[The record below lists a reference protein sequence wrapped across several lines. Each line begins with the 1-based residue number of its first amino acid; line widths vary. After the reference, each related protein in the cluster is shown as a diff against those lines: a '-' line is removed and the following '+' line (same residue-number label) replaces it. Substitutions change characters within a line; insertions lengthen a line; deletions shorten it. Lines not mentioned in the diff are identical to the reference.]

1 MSDRKSAS
9 RVPLVLIVDDD
20 FTTTRTLQ
28 GLLQGAGLAT
38 LLAGSLAEAEALFH
52 AHPVALVLLD
62 VHLPDGYGLDLCRKL
77 TAVSQVPILFISG
90 DGDVATKTRGFAA
103 GGVDYITKPL
113 AGAEVLA
120 RVRTHL
126 RLSAALES
134 LAALHAE
141 RIARLST
148 AQQSLMARPEDL
160 PQARFAVCI
169 RQVLQAGGDFYDVI
183 PVGERIVDYV
193 VADASGH
200 DLGVSLWTASFKTLL
215 TEYISAVDAPLDT
228 CRAINESL
236 RRVLPEGAY
245 FTALYARLERAA
257 KRLTLVYAG
266 HPPAILVSGRD
277 GGERLLEQD
286 GDLLGVFADA
296 AFGVMTVSVHAGD
309 RLYLYTD
316 GLVEMHGSREDGYE
330 RALAACRQAAAMP
343 LQDAVMAVV
352 ETICGGLEPQDDI
365 ILLGVDV

>member
-1 MSDRKSAS
+1 M
-9 RVPLVLIVDDD
+9 IVDDD
-20 FTTTRTLQ
+20 FTTALTLQ

-38 LLAGSLAEAEALFH
+38 LQAGNLTEAEALFH
-52 AHPVALVLLD
+52 SQPVALILLD
-62 VHLPDGYGLDLCRKL
+62 VHLPDGSGLDLCRKL
-77 TAVSQVPILFISG
+77 TTVSPVPILFISG
-90 DGDVATKTRGFAA
+90 DDDVATKTGGFAV

-113 AGAEVLA
+113 TGAEVLA

-126 RLSAALES
+126 RLSAARES
-134 LAALHAE
+134 LIALNAE

-148 AQQSLMARPEDL
+148 AQQSLMARSEDL

-183 PVGERIVDYV
+183 SVGDRIVDYV

-200 DLGVSLWTASFKTLL
+200 DLGVSIWTASFKTLL
-215 TEYISAVDAPLDT
+215 AEYTSAVDAPLDT

-245 FTALYARLERAA
+245 FTAIYARLERTA

-266 HPPAILVSGRD
+266 HPPAILVSGKV
-277 GGERLLEQD
+277 GEARLLEQD
-286 GDLLGVFADA
+286 GDLLGIFADA
-296 AFGVMTVSVHAGD
+296 AFGVMTVSVQTGG

-316 GLVEMHGSREDGYE
+316 GLVEIQGSREDGCE
-330 RALAACRQAAAMP
+330 RVLTACRQTAALP
-343 LQDAVMAVV
+343 LQDAVTAVV
-352 ETICGGLEPQDDI
+352 ETICAGLEPQDDI